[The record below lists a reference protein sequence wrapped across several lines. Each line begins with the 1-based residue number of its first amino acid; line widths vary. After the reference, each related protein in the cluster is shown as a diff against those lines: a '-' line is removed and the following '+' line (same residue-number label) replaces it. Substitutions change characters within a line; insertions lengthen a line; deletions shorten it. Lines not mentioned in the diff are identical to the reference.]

1 MEGTIVRKV
10 ISITAIA
17 LFVVLAAGAQGAAP
31 TATANPPAAV
41 APVAAPA
48 ETPVATPAATANPP
62 AASVPAAPAAT
73 FSSASSK
80 RYAVWSDVGKDDA
93 VALAATLDGL
103 FGVYNEYFRFDE
115 ALLKGPLTVRKFS
128 TKSAFDTYLKKVIGD
143 TKDDFVYL
151 HYPTVER
158 SELVIYV
165 KESADEFDAS
175 LAHQAFVQ
183 FLKAFVPEPPLWIR
197 EGFAVFFERT
207 RFDPKTGAVAY
218 AENQAWL
225 ETVKLLKSQS
235 RLYKVSD
242 LMLLS
247 SDEARSGLDVFYPE
261 SWALVSFFINSPD
274 RRYNR
279 FVWDAIGRLAKDATL
294 DANQTAVREF
304 FIRWHGEEV
313 AESDFLA
320 YLDGQKTFAEL
331 VTAGVRSYGDK
342 DLETA
347 LKSFTQALTKN
358 AASYIPQYYLGLIAY
373 AKGDYALAESYY
385 KAALDLGSDAPI
397 TNYALGINAYASRRF
412 DEAKLY
418 LQKASDG
425 DPAKYEG
432 KAGEIIARIA
442 SDSGM

>member
-1 MEGTIVRKV
+1 MEGTIVKKLF
-10 ISITAIA
+10 SLA
-17 LFVVLAAGAQGAAP
+17 LMALAFAVCTGAQEASGMTDSAVP
-31 TATANPPAAV
+31 ANPV
-41 APVAAPA
+41 
-48 ETPVATPAATANPP
+48 
-62 AASVPAAPAAT
+62 T
-73 FSSASSK
+73 FASASSQH
-80 RYAVWSDVGKDDA
+80 YAVWSDAGKDDA
-93 VALAATLDGL
+93 IALAATLDGL

-115 ALLKGPLTVRKFS
+115 GSLKAPLTVRKFS
-128 TKSAFDTYLKKVIGD
+128 VKDSFDAYLNKVIGE

-158 SELVIYV
+158 SELVIFD
-165 KESADEFDAS
+165 KDGIDDFDAS

-207 RFDPKTGAVAY
+207 RMDPNMGTVSY
-218 AENQAWL
+218 AENQSWL

-235 RLYKVSD
+235 RLYTVSD

-247 SDEARSGLDVFYPE
+247 SEEARTGLDVFYPQ

-279 FVWDAIGRLAKDATL
+279 FVWDAIGRLAPDASL
-294 DANQTAVREF
+294 EQNQNEVRDF
-304 FIRWHGEEV
+304 FIKWHGQEA
-313 AESDFLA
+313 AESDFLS

-331 VTAGVRSYGDK
+331 VTSGVRSYGDK

-347 LKSFTQALTKN
+347 FKSFSQALIKN
-358 AASYIPQYYLGLIAY
+358 AASYIPHYYLGLIAY
-373 AKGDYALAESYY
+373 ARGDYALAEEYY
-385 KAALDLGSDAPI
+385 NKALELGSDAPI

-412 DEAKLY
+412 DEARNF

-425 DPAKYEG
+425 DPAKYQT
-432 KAGEIIARIA
+432 KAGEILTRIA
-442 SDSGM
+442 SDTGM

>member
-1 MEGTIVRKV
+1 MEGIIVKKSFSLV
-10 ISITAIA
+10 LLAFA
-17 LFVVLAAGAQGAAP
+17 LVLCAGAQDASG
-31 TATANPPAAV
+31 TTNPDPQAV
-41 APVAAPA
+41 AVTA
-48 ETPVATPAATANPP
+48 VPAATT
-62 AASVPAAPAAT
+62 T
-73 FSSASSK
+73 FASASSQ
-80 RYAVWSDVGKDDA
+80 RYAVWSDAGKDDA

-115 ALLKGPLTVRKFS
+115 GSLKAPLTVRKFS
-128 TKSAFDTYLKKVIGD
+128 TKASFDIYLNKVIGE

-158 SELVIYV
+158 SELVIFDKDGV
-165 KESADEFDAS
+165 DDFDAS

-207 RFDPKTGAVAY
+207 RMDANSGAVAY
-218 AENQAWL
+218 AENQSWL

-235 RLYKVSD
+235 RLYSVSD

-247 SDEARSGLDVFYPE
+247 SEEARTGLDVFYPQ
-261 SWALVSFFINSPD
+261 SWSLVSFFINSPD

-279 FVWDAIGRLAKDATL
+279 FVWEAIGRLAPDASL
-294 DANQTAVREF
+294 DQNQTAVRDF
-304 FIRWHGEEV
+304 FIKWHGQEA
-313 AESDFLA
+313 AESDFLS

-331 VTAGVRSYGDK
+331 VTSGVRSYGDK

-347 LKSFTQALTKN
+347 FKSFTQALVKN
-358 AASYIPQYYLGLIAY
+358 SSSYIPHYYLGLIAY
-373 AKGDYALAESYY
+373 ARGDYALAEEYY
-385 KAALDLGSDAPI
+385 SKALELGSDAPI

-412 DEAKLY
+412 DEARTF

-425 DPAKYEG
+425 DPAKYQS
-432 KAGEIIARIA
+432 KAGEILTRIS
-442 SDSGM
+442 SDTGM